1 MVRQVHLFI
10 IHHIPPKGN
19 VMNEVK
25 VHQLPS
31 LGEVGEET
39 TKSRRS

>member
-10 IHHIPPKGN
+10 IITPLKGD

-39 TKSRRS
+39 TKNRRP